1 MRILG
6 ISAYYHDAAAV
17 LVEDGAVVAAAQEER
32 FSRRKHDPSFPGQAI
47 RFCLEHA
54 GRDLADVDAVAFYD
68 KPLLRFERVMASFLA
83 VAPRGLRAF
92 VQDVPPALRPMLL
105 PRFLIRDELAKLG
118 DLAPGTRI
126 SFCEHHLSHAASA
139 FYPSPF
145 DEAAVLTVDG
155 VGEWATASI
164 GHGRGASLSVARE
177 LHFPHSLGLFYSA
190 MTWFLGFA
198 VNDGEYKLMGLAP
211 YGDESSARFRRFR
224 DVIETQ
230 LLSLGEDGALALD
243 VRRFRLLEERR
254 AVDEAEW
261 ASLLGVP
268 RRSSDAPVGAEHAD
282 LALAVQR
289 VTEEALVRMA
299 REARRLTGSRRLC
312 LAGGV
317 ALNCVANRRILDA
330 GLFDDVWTQPAAGD
344 AGGALGAALAL
355 HHVGRGAPRSVPS
368 GDAMGGALLGPE
380 FGAEELERCARRFGA
395 PFERFASPA
404 DAAGAAARL
413 LAEGRVLG
421 WFQGRAEWG
430 PRALGNRSILADAR
444 RPEMQAR
451 LNVAVKRRESFR
463 PFAPAVLAEDAGE
476 WFELDRP
483 SPYML
488 LTAPVAAA
496 HRRDPGPTAP
506 WEPGARSDIPAVTHV
521 DGSAR
526 LQTVARAV
534 NPVFAS
540 LLDAFK
546 AATGCGVLVNTSF
559 NVAGEPIVTTPED
572 AYRCFM
578 ATELDALVMGPLL
591 FRKERQPV
599 SVPTREGAAERGG
612 HGAARSGRERDLERV
627 AALAAVLAVFGV
639 VKGLRG
645 PGVAAAALLLA
656 GVALPRATRAVVAG
670 LDAVAGAVGR
680 GIRLV
685 ALSVLF
691 LLVVTPIAWL
701 RRAVGS
707 GDDGFERGRPAGPV
721 WIVREHMFD
730 PSDLEGPG

>member
-6 ISAYYHDAAAV
+6 ISAYYHDSAAV
-17 LVEDGAVVAAAQEER
+17 LVEDGVVVAAVQEER
-32 FSRRKHDPSFPGQAI
+32 FSRRKHDASFPTQAV
-47 RFCLEHA
+47 RYCLEHA
-54 GRDLADVDAVAFYD
+54 GRALADVDAVAFHE
-68 KPLLRFERVMASFLA
+68 KPLLKFERMMASFLA
-83 VAPRGLRAF
+83 VAPRGVGAF
-92 VQDVPPALRPMLL
+92 VSGVPPALRPMLL
-105 PRFLIRDELAKLG
+105 PRLLIRDELAKLG
-118 DLAPGTRI
+118 DLSTGTRLFF
-126 SFCEHHLSHAASA
+126 SQHHLSHAASA
-139 FYPSPF
+139 FFPSPF

-224 DVIETQ
+224 DVIGGE

-243 VRRFRLLEERR
+243 VRRFRFLEERR

-261 ASLLGVP
+261 ASLLGMP
-268 RRSSDAPVGAEHAD
+268 RRSPDAPMGAEHAD

-289 VTEEALVRMA
+289 VTEEAIVRMA
-299 REARRLTGSRRLC
+299 REARRLTGSPRLC

-317 ALNCVANRRILDA
+317 ALNCVANRRIVDA
-330 GLFDDVWTQPAAGD
+330 GLFEDVWIQPAAGD

-355 HHVGRGAPRSVPS
+355 HHVGLGAPRSAEPADS
-368 GDAMGGALLGPE
+368 MQGALLGPE
-380 FGAEELERCARRFGA
+380 FGSEEIERCARRFGA
-395 PFERFASPA
+395 RFERFGSPA
-404 DAAGAAARL
+404 DAAPVAARL
-413 LAEGRVLG
+413 LADGQVLG

-430 PRALGNRSILADAR
+430 PRALGNRSILADPR

-451 LNVAVKRRESFR
+451 LNVAVKHRETFR
-463 PFAPAVLAEDAGE
+463 PFAPAVLEEDARE

-488 LTAPVAAA
+488 LTAPVASGHQRAPDAA
-496 HRRDPGPTAP
+496 QGERS
-506 WEPGARSDIPAVTHV
+506 ARSDIPAVTHV

-526 LQTVARAV
+526 LQTVASRV
-534 NPVFAS
+534 NPVFAA
-540 LLDAFK
+540 LLREFK
-546 AATGCGVLVNTSF
+546 VTTGCGVLVNTSF

-572 AYRCFM
+572 AYRCFR
-578 ATELDALVMGPLL
+578 AAELDALVMGPFL
-591 FRKERQPV
+591 FRKERQPAA
-599 SVPTREGAAERGG
+599 VPAREGAAERGG
-612 HGAARSGRERDLERV
+612 QGAAPSGRARDLERV
-627 AALAAVLAVFGV
+627 AALAAVLAVFGA
-639 VKGLRG
+639 VKGWRG

-670 LDAVAGAVGR
+670 VDAVADAAGGAIR
-680 GIRLV
+680 GV
-685 ALSVLF
+685 VLSAFFV
-691 LLVVTPIAWL
+691 LVVTPIAWL
-701 RRAVGS
+701 RRAAGA
-707 GDDGFERGRPAGPV
+707 GDEGFERGRPVGPV
-721 WIVREHMFD
+721 WIVREHVFD